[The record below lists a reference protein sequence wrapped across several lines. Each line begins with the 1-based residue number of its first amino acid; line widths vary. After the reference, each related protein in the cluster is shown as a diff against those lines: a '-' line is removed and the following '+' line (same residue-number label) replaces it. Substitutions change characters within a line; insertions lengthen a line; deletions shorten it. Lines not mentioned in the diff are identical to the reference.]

1 MTGFA
6 TLLLAMTA
14 LTPGAASGDLT
25 ETLARGWS
33 AVSAGQFAEAEAA
46 YVEATTLEPRSEDA
60 WLGLQLARL
69 SQADWPGAAEAGARA
84 LALNPDS
91 YWARS
96 RQAWVKWNQRDF
108 PAALAQYEAA
118 LVLSPGDP
126 EMTLG
131 LGFTLAELGDEVGAR
146 ARCDEAARAL
156 GEDPRVAACRA
167 AADALG
173 AGPVVGGALSAT
185 WLGNVRGSVERVASA
200 TAAASVRWPAGTLW
214 AGVTFSD
221 AVGLG
226 QVSETLGAAHL
237 GVELRLGS
245 FTGALAGALLRS
257 NSSDTDGGGLA
268 SGRLAFMAGAWTLG
282 VGGGLALLPSAS
294 AGQVDP
300 FVSVQV
306 GAVKLTVGPEL
317 AVVDGERLVSGHLRL
332 DWAVSERVGLWAS
345 GYYGERQNPVDA
357 DGLGFWTGSDRFLGG
372 WQAGLRWAASDSV
385 ALSLAWRYD
394 VLKIDQGNGNGSGSA
409 DALYGGTLGVGFDF

>member
-1 MTGFA
+1 MTGLA
-6 TLLLAMTA
+6 TVVMVMTA
-14 LTPGAASGDLT
+14 LTAGSGSGDLG

-33 AVSAGQFAEAEAA
+33 AVTAGQYAEAEAA
-46 YVEATTLEPRSEDA
+46 YVEATGLAPRSEDA

-69 SQADWPGAAEAGARA
+69 SRGDWPGAAEAGARA

-96 RQAWVKWNQRDF
+96 RQAWVKWNQRDL
-108 PAALAQYEAA
+108 PAAREHYEAA
-118 LVLSPGDP
+118 LVLAPGDP
-126 EMTLG
+126 EMVLG
-131 LGFTLAELGDEVGAR
+131 LGFTLAGLGDEAGAR

-156 GEDPRVAACRA
+156 GEDPRIAACRA

-173 AGPVVGGALSAT
+173 GGPIAGAALSAT
-185 WLGNVRGSVERVASA
+185 WLGNVRGSVERVASGSVV
-200 TAAASVRWPAGTLW
+200 ASVRWPAATLW
-214 AGVTFSD
+214 AGVTASD
-221 AVGLG
+221 ALGIG
-226 QVSETLGAAHL
+226 QVGETLGAAHV

-257 NSSDTDGGGLA
+257 SNADTDGGGLA

-282 VGGGLALLPSAS
+282 IGGGLALLPSVS

-300 FVSVQV
+300 FVSVRA
-306 GAVKLTVGPEL
+306 GAVTLTVGPEL
-317 AVVDGERLVSGHLRL
+317 AVVDGEQLVSGHLRV
-332 DWAVSERVGLWAS
+332 DWAVSGRVGLWVG
-345 GYYGERQNPVDA
+345 GYYGDRQNPVDA
-357 DGLGFWTGSDRFLGG
+357 DGLAFWTGADRFLGG
-372 WQAGLRWAASDSV
+372 WQVGLRWAATDWL

-394 VLKIDQGNGNGSGSA
+394 VVRVDRGDGNGSGSA